1 MRLYSITEFK
11 ENVGPKKINE
21 KQELTKDSVRFGE
34 NKQGPSAKLE
44 TRQGHERAF
53 DSDDGEARR
62 RREMRM
68 KRFKQLEVL
77 SIL

>member
-11 ENVGPKKINE
+11 ENLRPKKNIE
-21 KQELTKDSVRFGE
+21 KSEVTKNSVRFGE
-34 NKQGPSAKLE
+34 NKQGAAKAE
-44 TRQGHERAF
+44 ARQGHERAF

-68 KRFKQLEVL
+68 KRFKQLEV
-77 SIL
+77 